1 MNSSFQSLFQAI
13 LLCTFLLVPGR
24 LAAQRLQDP
33 PSPAIATVQPPRILE
48 LAEIIP
54 LATAVSG
61 RLASLERATED
72 GWLSLGWSNSSGK
85 EIN

>member
-61 RLASLERATED
+61 RL
-72 GWLSLGWSNSSGK
+72 
-85 EIN
+85 EIHGRRVALARMEQQLR